1 MNTVC
6 IFLTI
11 LSPPSGVWFSGMSRD
26 YKEACREIVVGARER
41 PIKASIYLSLLG
53 GAGTCIYTNPDDASF
68 ETTVLD
74 RANQLGLLTP
84 WIRSGTSDGY
94 MQKLAKLEAS

>member
-1 MNTVC
+1 MCGLV
-6 IFLTI
+6 
-11 LSPPSGVWFSGMSRD
+11 V
-26 YKEACREIVVGARER
+26 CREIVVGAWER

-53 GAGTCIYTNPDDASF
+53 GAGTCVYTNPDGASF

-74 RANQLGLLTP
+74 TANQLGLLTP